1 MKDRILY
8 GGLGLLLCTQL
19 ISASANQ
26 YTTNTPTSY
35 PANTCTVQP
44 DWFAKDNSI
53 VPPKPLVKNN
63 TNCDF
68 HQLSWHYFAW
78 LTEKTANGLRF
89 ESFTTDIALE
99 GKTEP
104 ANSLPHI
111 FQAGSNGILVDQN
124 GRASYTSMHV
134 NSLFEDFVN
143 THQLMTAN
151 GFEQASPTLSFPDG
165 AMELK
170 ASWKII
176 APHERDAIEQSGLY
190 VTNKRVKK
198 IITNDFGKVALA
210 PNQPSNYQSETVALV
225 GLHIAVWIKDH
236 PEAIWA
242 TFESKLN
249 SPDLVHGT
257 AINSPISA
265 NNYLYYSAQSQ
276 KMGDKGLTD
285 NTQKDCNILPAPAVV
300 KLNASSQT
308 LSPITQVCRMYQNGG
323 GSSANQNNI
332 RTLNASVHSYP
343 KTPTL
348 LKNYSEIGA
357 VWFDK
362 DVLAQRL
369 AAEKQPGPM
378 LLNWSPVSTQTDID
392 PIMAGSNQLS
402 SSVIETF
409 TQNNIAENNC
419 FACHN
424 TASAVGDRN
433 LADIQAKTINL
444 SHILKL
450 NYLDI
455 KANHGASK

>member
-1 MKDRILY
+1 MKNVTFY
-8 GGLGLLLCTQL
+8 GAIAFMISTQVS
-19 ISASANQ
+19 SAPDDSYQ
-26 YTTNTPTSY
+26 PQSLTTY
-35 PANTCTVQP
+35 PANTCTVEP
-44 DWFAKDNSI
+44 DWFASNNTI

-78 LTEKTANGLRF
+78 LTEKDGNALRF

-104 ANSLPHI
+104 KNSLPHI

-134 NSLFEDFVN
+134 NRVFEDFVKKN
-143 THQLMTAN
+143 KLMTTS
-151 GFEQASPTLSFPDG
+151 GFEQANPELSFPDG
-165 AMELK
+165 AIELK

-176 APHERDAIEQSGLY
+176 SPAERAAIEQSGLY
-190 VTNKRVKK
+190 VTQKLVKK
-198 IITNDFGKVALA
+198 LTTNDFGQVALA
-210 PNQPSNYQSETVALV
+210 PNQASSYQSELVALV
-225 GLHIAVWIKDH
+225 GLHIAVWIEDH

-249 SPDLVHGT
+249 SPDLVHGS
-257 AINSPISA
+257 AINSAVAA
-265 NNYLYYSAQSQ
+265 NNYLYYSAE
-276 KMGDKGLTD
+276 TANVA
-285 NTQKDCNILPAPAVV
+285 NTQQDCNILPASTTV
-300 KLNASSQT
+300 KLDSSKQT
-308 LSPITQVCRMYQNGG
+308 VSPITQVCRMYQNGG

-332 RTLNASVHSYP
+332 RTLNASVHSNP
-343 KTPTL
+343 KTPPL
-348 LKNYSEIGA
+348 LKNYYEVGA

-362 DVLAQRL
+362 DVLAERL
-369 AAEKQPGPM
+369 TADNQPGPM
-378 LLNWSPVSTQTDID
+378 LLNWSPVSTQTQID

-409 TQNNIAENNC
+409 TQSNIAENNC
-419 FACHN
+419 FSCHN
-424 TASAVGDRN
+424 TASAVGGTHTP
-433 LADIQAKTINL
+433 AIQAKTINL

-455 KANHGASK
+455 KSNHGEAK